1 MLCSLAELIYH
12 HSGGDAMRDGVTWLG
27 RQRASLSACLRTSTS
42 SLDPGMSTSAA
53 RRSRCTSLGLTS
65 PTVESAAD
73 SSATL
78 AGSAECASAAAQPA
92 SRESSQSIRR
102 TSPTGARNRTS
113 PTRARIRA
121 SLAGMWGVPGGAVL
135 QSTSVDRPIRRMRLR
150 DQLELPQEMID
161 GTVLYLSPHYRL
173 LPASGMSVTGVQS
186 SMYMELSAQLGSLG
200 FKVVS
205 ATSLANQPGLFL
217 LVLCPGFFSCPELVE
232 ETAHAL
238 KGILKRSQVAGFGSC
253 GRLFGDAEGVGGT
266 GGAELSTE
274 DSLSSECSWQEEGS
288 LRLKGLQR
296 QHSFGSLSAAS
307 QFSGRFS
314 RKPRVLMPLMST
326 AMPYGEYARTCPPDL
341 KDLGLFEANFDLWP
355 ESAALQPTAIKIA
368 VLHLPGNQHAAR
380 HPSRMNAAATRDS
393 PSGPQLKLQQLA
405 MSRRPQ
411 QAERVVAGGEA
422 LERRQHRHGQLR
434 LPPRAAAQRV
444 WLGAEVGSE
453 HDGTQRAAEHDGAL
467 GHGVIGDSGP
477 AGEGAPVGQALQ
489 RARSHARR
497 TLQNVAKDVPGSS
510 SSHAVGTEAG
520 AEVGAEAEAVGSGPS
535 PGPFP
540 LRPSLL
546 RMPEVGV
553 AVGIGGGVPQAAR
566 SGSSLAAQLAVSDAT
581 PLPASPPP
589 SDRAAK
595 RTSSIAANRQ
605 QQLNV
610 LMALEEGSSCHSSDQ
625 GEHVAR
631 ASSHLDEDFGDP
643 PEEEACSRT
652 SSRLSVGQAVSSP
665 I

>member
-53 RRSRCTSLGLTS
+53 RRSRGTSLGLTS
-65 PTVESAAD
+65 PTVESAAG

-78 AGSAECASAAAQPA
+78 AGSAECASTAAELQPA
-92 SRESSQSIRR
+92 ILQPAASKESSQSVRR
-102 TSPTGARNRTS
+102 TSPTGAR
-113 PTRARIRA
+113 IRPA
-121 SLAGMWGVPGGAVL
+121 
-135 QSTSVDRPIRRMRLR
+135 DRPIRRMCLR
-150 DQLELPQEMID
+150 DQLGLPQEMID
-161 GTVLYLSPHYRL
+161 GTALYLSPHYRL

-205 ATSLANQPGLFL
+205 TSLANQPGLFL

-253 GRLFGDAEGVGGT
+253 GRLFGHAEGVGGT

-296 QHSFGSLSAAS
+296 QRSFGSQLGLGR
-307 QFSGRFS
+307 QFSGRFT
-314 RKPRVLMPLMST
+314 REPRALMPLMST

-489 RARSHARR
+489 RARSHARH